1 MIKTLKE
8 MPRADKIEINLTGP
22 EGNAF
27 YLLGLAGKL
36 CKDFGLD
43 REVVIKEMKS
53 SDYDNL
59 LEVFDNYFG
68 EIVNLYR

>member
-8 MPRADKIEINLTGP
+8 MPRAEKIEIDLTGP

-27 YLLGLAGKL
+27 YLIGLASNL
-36 CKDFGLD
+36 CKSYDLD
-43 REVVIKEMKS
+43 AEVVRREMMA
-53 SDYDNL
+53 SDYENL

>member
-8 MPRADKIEINLTGP
+8 MPRAVKIEIDLTGP

-27 YLLGLAGKL
+27 YLLGLARSL
-36 CKDFGLD
+36 CENFDLD
-43 REVVIKEMKS
+43 AGVVRKEMMAG
-53 SDYDNL
+53 DYDEL

>member
-1 MIKTLKE
+1 MIKSLKE
-8 MPRADKIEINLTGP
+8 MPRATKIEIDLTGP

-36 CKDFGLD
+36 CKDFGLEW
-43 REVVIKEMKS
+43 EVVTKEMQS
-53 SDYDNL
+53 GDYENL

-68 EIVNLYR
+68 EVVDLYR

>member
-8 MPRADKIEINLTGP
+8 MPRAEKIEIDLTGP

-36 CKDFGLD
+36 CKDFGLEKD
-43 REVVIKEMKS
+43 VVTKEMQS
-53 SDYDNL
+53 GDYENL

-68 EIVNLYR
+68 EVVNLYR

>member
-8 MPRADKIEINLTGP
+8 MPRAEKIEIDLTGP

-36 CKDFGLD
+36 CKDFDLD
-43 REVVIKEMKS
+43 ATVVRKEMTAG
-53 SDYDNL
+53 DYDNL
-59 LEVFDNYFG
+59 LQVFDNYFG

>member
-8 MPRADKIEINLTGP
+8 MPRAERIEIDLTGP

-27 YLLGLAGKL
+27 YLLGLAGNL
-36 CKDFGLD
+36 CKNFDLD
-43 REVVIKEMKS
+43 AAVVRKEMMAG
-53 SDYDNL
+53 DYEEL
-59 LEVFDNYFG
+59 LVVFDNYFG